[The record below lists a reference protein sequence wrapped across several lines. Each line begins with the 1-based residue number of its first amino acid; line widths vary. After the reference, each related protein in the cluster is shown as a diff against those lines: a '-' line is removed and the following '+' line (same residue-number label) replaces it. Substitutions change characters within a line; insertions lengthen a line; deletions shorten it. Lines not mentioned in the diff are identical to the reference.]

1 MFSTCVLITPSWNI
15 KFTNADTVFF
25 WIYSCPRFKSWF
37 VLIIFHQC
45 LFVYEFSIRH
55 LQKIIIYLEWNDS
68 LNQAKLSN
76 VIVILLHLLES
87 GKFGKIIIT
96 LINFFCSSL
105 CSRPNDTPTT
115 VFKAHRYLYHCVQG
129 PVVRQSCCVQGPAI
143 LHHCVQNLLVCP
155 MPKR

>member
-1 MFSTCVLITPSWNI
+1 MFLTCVLITPSWNI

-37 VLIIFHQC
+37 VLIIFYQC

-96 LINFFCSSL
+96 LINFSFIHHCVQDPMIRLPL
-105 CSRPNDTPTT
+105 CLRHTDTSTT
-115 VFKAHRYLYHCVQG
+115 VFKAQWYASHAVFKAQQYYYHCV
-129 PVVRQSCCVQGPAI
+129 
-143 LHHCVQNLLVCP
+143 
-155 MPKR
+155 